1 MCSKDTLDRFYACS
15 LECLTFY
22 QRNATEK
29 LEAVVWN
36 GWCWFFPDVCQRG
49 KQMVDFT
56 FLLKFITVEIYQS
69 DLGEEKDASSLWIMV
84 FQLQKYLND
93 LLQNIVL
100 RTRKEERNGGRGR
113 KEEKKK
119 KIGEKWLQTL
129 MFLLWH
135 KGKPVWDKPLF

>member
-1 MCSKDTLDRFYACS
+1 MI
-15 LECLTFY
+15 
-22 QRNATEK
+22 
-29 LEAVVWN
+29 
-36 GWCWFFPDVCQRG
+36 
-49 KQMVDFT
+49 DFT

-69 DLGEEKDASSLWIMV
+69 DLGEEKDVPSLWIMV

-113 KEEKKK
+113 KEEKKNE
-119 KIGEKWLQTL
+119 IGEKWIQTL

-135 KGKPVWDKPLF
+135 KWKPVWDKPLF